1 MKFTTALCFGA
12 VLCAGFASP
21 AFADT
26 WSGAYGN
33 TIVSTYTDGRV
44 VKVYVEPDHT
54 YSIAL
59 PNGSMLKGT
68 WADGADASCFTAT
81 DPAPAPGAKPVC
93 FPLKEYKLGDSF
105 DGADSSGSFK
115 GVIQAGR

>member
-1 MKFTTALCFGA
+1 MKFTTAICVGA
-12 VLCAGFASP
+12 IICTGFVLP

-33 TIVSTYTDGRV
+33 TIVSTYSDGRV
-44 VKVYVEPDHT
+44 VKVYVEADHSYLLT
-54 YSIAL
+54 L
-59 PNGSMLKGT
+59 PNGDKLKGT
-68 WADGADASCFTAT
+68 WADGSDGSCFTVT
-81 DPAPAPGAKPVC
+81 DPPPAPGAKPIC

-105 DGADSSGSFK
+105 EGSDSSGSFK